1 MTEFYHSFPPLIS
14 TLQRRNGSCQNRLS
28 TTSHQP
34 RVALARLRK
43 ISINIT
49 LLVLVLVVVGRGEVT
64 AKLWRVASKLLTFF
78 VHCAVSSEQ

>member
-28 TTSHQP
+28 ATSHQP
-34 RVALARLRK
+34 RVALAGLRK

>member
-28 TTSHQP
+28 ATSHQP

-49 LLVLVLVVVGRGEVT
+49 TLVLELVGRGEVT

>member
-28 TTSHQP
+28 ATSHQP

-49 LLVLVLVVVGRGEVT
+49 LLVLVLVGRGEVT
-64 AKLWRVASKLLTFF
+64 AKLWRVASKLLTFL